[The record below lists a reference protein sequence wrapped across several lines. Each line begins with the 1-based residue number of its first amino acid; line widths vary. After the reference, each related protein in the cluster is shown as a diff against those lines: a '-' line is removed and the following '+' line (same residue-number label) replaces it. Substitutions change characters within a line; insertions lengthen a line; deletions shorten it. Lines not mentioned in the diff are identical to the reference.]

1 MTLFW
6 QHFRAQRNGL
16 LIWLTASV
24 VTILAIASA
33 TRSMGESNLIN
44 KLGEV
49 APPALQALL
58 GTLPGLSSV
67 DGFIQAKV
75 GTGMAMV
82 LPIYACLLALSAVTR
97 EVDRSTA
104 DFLLTLPV
112 DRTRLLLARW
122 GVMAVNLAILT
133 LSLWVTLFLGMKAS
147 QVTGSFA
154 GYFWMLAQDW
164 LLAVAVGSL
173 ALLLSLWID
182 DYSLGVKA
190 TLAATGTLYVM
201 DLGMRI
207 AGISKWG
214 RSFNPF
220 TYVDAARTVMDGH
233 LLWGDATVL
242 AIASGLSLWLA
253 ARAFARKQ
261 IYS

>member
-6 QHFRAQRNGL
+6 QHFRAQRNGFF
-16 LIWLTASV
+16 IWLAASV
-24 VTILAIASA
+24 VTILAVASA
-33 TRSMGESNLIN
+33 AKSMGQSDLMN
-44 KLGEV
+44 KLGQV

-58 GTLPGLSSV
+58 GMLPGLSPV

-75 GTGMAMV
+75 GAGMAMI
-82 LPIYACLLALSAVTR
+82 LPVYACLLAMSAITR

-112 DRTRLLLARW
+112 DRTRLLVARW
-122 GVMAVNLAILT
+122 GVMVVNLAILT
-133 LSLWVTLFLGMKAS
+133 LSLWVALVAGMKAS
-147 QVTGSFA
+147 QVSGSFG
-154 GYFWMLAQDW
+154 GYFWMLAQVW

-190 TLAATGTLYVM
+190 TLAGTGALYVI
-201 DLGMRI
+201 DLGMRV

-220 TYVDAARTVMDGH
+220 TYVDAARTVMEGH
-233 LLWGDATVL
+233 LPWGDAAVL
-242 AIASGLSLWLA
+242 AAASGLSLWLA
-253 ARAFARKQ
+253 VRAFGRKQ

>member
-16 LIWLTASV
+16 FIWLAASV
-24 VTILAIASA
+24 VTTISVASA
-33 TRSMGESNLIN
+33 ARSMEQSDLMS
-44 KLGEV
+44 KLGQA
-49 APPALQALL
+49 APPALQALM
-58 GTLPGLSSV
+58 GTLPGLSPV
-67 DGFIQAKV
+67 DGFIQAKM
-75 GTGMAMV
+75 GTGMALI
-82 LPIYACLLALSAVTR
+82 LPVYACLLAMSAITR

-112 DRTRLLLARW
+112 DRTRLLLDRW
-122 GVMAVNLAILT
+122 GVMAANLAILT
-133 LSLWVTLFLGMKAS
+133 LSVWVALVAGLKAS
-147 QVTGSFA
+147 QVIGSFG

-164 LLAVAVGSL
+164 LLAVTIGSL
-173 ALLLSLWID
+173 TLLVSLWID

-190 TLAATGTLYVM
+190 ALAGTGTLYVI
-201 DLGMRI
+201 DLGMRV

-233 LLWGDATVL
+233 LPWGDAAVL
-242 AIASGLSLWLA
+242 AVASGLSLWLA
-253 ARAFARKQ
+253 VQAFGRKQ